1 MLQTQTIEPGTLS
14 LLKRLLQMP
23 ALMNFSLVGG
33 TALALK
39 YGHRTS
45 VDIDLFTHMP
55 FTNQEIIEALEVEFG
70 NEFVIQLNKEKFGIF
85 GFIQNIKLD
94 IIKHPHPLL
103 REPETIAGIRMYHS
117 DDIAAMKVNAI
128 LGRGKKKDF
137 WDLAELLKHY
147 SLKDISGFYKH
158 KFPKQE
164 LLISI
169 PYALT
174 WFDDADESEDPISLK
189 GQTWEVVKKFIQQK
203 VSDYLR

>member
-1 MLQTQTIEPGTLS
+1 
-14 LLKRLLQMP
+14 MP
-23 ALMNFSLVGG
+23 VLMNFSLVGG

-39 YGHRTS
+39 YGHRIS
-45 VDIDLFTHMP
+45 VDIDLFSHLP
-55 FTNQEIIEALEVEFG
+55 FTNQEIIEALEAEFG

-85 GFIQNIKLD
+85 GFIQNIKVD
-94 IIKHPHPLL
+94 IVKHPHTLL
-103 REPETIAGIRMYHS
+103 KEPETTEGIRMYHS

-147 SLKDISGFYKH
+147 SLKDITEFYKH

-189 GQTWEVVKKFIQQK
+189 GQTWETVKKFIQKK

>member
-1 MLQTQTIEPGTLS
+1 
-14 LLKRLLQMP
+14 
-23 ALMNFSLVGG
+23 
-33 TALALK
+33 
-39 YGHRTS
+39 
-45 VDIDLFTHMP
+45 
-55 FTNQEIIEALEVEFG
+55 
-70 NEFVIQLNKEKFGIF
+70 
-85 GFIQNIKLD
+85 
-94 IIKHPHPLL
+94 
-103 REPETIAGIRMYHS
+103 MYHS

-147 SLKDISGFYKH
+147 SLKDISGFYKQ

-189 GQTWEVVKKFIQQK
+189 GQTWETVKKFIQQK